1 MKQLSVFLE
10 NRAGRLSDVLRIL
23 AKNDINILSL
33 SLADTSEYGM
43 LRLLV
48 SEPEKGKEALKDAG
62 LSATIT
68 NILAVK
74 MPHRVGA
81 LEKVLTRLCEED
93 INIEYM
99 YALCT
104 GTEEAAMAVKT
115 SDLQKARDLMERA
128 GVEFFEGTEQ

>member
-10 NRAGRLSDVLRIL
+10 NREGRLSDVLQIL
-23 AKNDINILSL
+23 ADNQINILSL

-48 SEPEKGKEALKDAG
+48 SDPEQGKKVLRDNDM
-62 LSATIT
+62 SATLT
-68 NILAVK
+68 EILAVK
-74 MPHRVGA
+74 MPHEVGA
-81 LEKVLTRLCEED
+81 LQKILTQLCEAG

-104 GTEEAAMAVKT
+104 GTEEAALAIKT
-115 SDLQKARDLMERA
+115 SDPEVATSVLERA
-128 GVEFFEGTEQ
+128 GVKFFA

>member
-10 NRAGRLSDVLRIL
+10 NREGRLSDVFHIL
-23 AKNDINILSL
+23 TEENINVISL

-48 SEPEKGKEALKDAG
+48 SDPEAGKKALQDQG
-62 LSATIT
+62 LSATLTDIV
-68 NILAVK
+68 AVK
-74 MPHRVGA
+74 MPHQVGA
-81 LEKVLTRLCEED
+81 MEKVLTVLCHAG

-104 GTEEAAMAVKT
+104 GTDEAALAIKT
-115 SDLQKARDLMERA
+115 AEPETASNILKRA
-128 GVEFFEGTEQ
+128 GVEFFE

>member
-10 NRAGRLSDVLRIL
+10 NREGRLSDVLQIL
-23 AKNDINILSL
+23 AANNINILSL

-48 SEPEKGKEALKDAG
+48 SDPEAGRKALRDHSM
-62 LSATIT
+62 SATLT
-68 NILAVK
+68 EILAVK
-74 MPHRVGA
+74 MSHEVGS
-81 LEKVLTRLCEED
+81 LQKILTMLCEAG

-104 GTEEAAMAVKT
+104 GTEEAALAIKT
-115 SDLQKARDLMERA
+115 SDPEVATSVLQRA
-128 GVEFFEGTEQ
+128 GVKFYE

>member
-10 NRAGRLSDVLRIL
+10 NREGRLSDVLRIL
-23 AKNDINILSL
+23 KEENINIISL

-48 SEPEKGKEALKDAG
+48 SDPQGGRDALKKND
-62 LSATIT
+62 LSATLT
-68 NILAVK
+68 DILAVK
-74 MPHRVGA
+74 MTHHVGA
-81 LEKVLTRLCEED
+81 LEKVLTVLCNAG

-104 GTEEAAMAVKT
+104 GTDEAALAIKT
-115 SDLQKARDLMERA
+115 SDLEVATSVLERA
-128 GVEFFEGTEQ
+128 GVEFFEA

>member
-10 NRAGRLSDVLRIL
+10 NREGRLSDVLRIL
-23 AKNDINILSL
+23 AEKEINILSL

-48 SEPEKGKEALKDAG
+48 SDPQAGREALREND
-62 LSATIT
+62 LSATLT
-68 NILAVK
+68 EILAVK
-74 MPHRVGA
+74 MPHQVGA
-81 LEKVLTRLCEED
+81 LEKVLTVLCAAG

-104 GTEEAAMAVKT
+104 ETDEAALAIKT
-115 SDLQKARDLMERA
+115 ADLAAATELLERNGVAFYA
-128 GVEFFEGTEQ
+128 G

>member
-10 NRAGRLSDVLRIL
+10 NREGRLSDVLRIL
-23 AKNDINILSL
+23 AEKNINILSL

-48 SEPEKGKEALKDAG
+48 SDPQAGKDALKESG
-62 LSATIT
+62 LSATLT
-68 NILAVK
+68 DVLAVK
-74 MPHRVGA
+74 MPHQVGA
-81 LEKVLTRLCEED
+81 LQKILTVLCDAR

-104 GTEEAAMAVKT
+104 GTDEAALAIKT
-115 SDLQKARDLMERA
+115 SDLEMANNVLERA
-128 GVEFFEGTEQ
+128 GVEFFG